1 MSTELK
7 KAKLL
12 LDKAKKA
19 EAKAKKAE
27 AKAKKDVKT
36 IIKRIQKGG
45 APELTQSD
53 VNTLGVKLNNLV
65 NYHNKPNDPDHYTYS
80 KAETRDVMQNK
91 EKCKMLSLDDCQ
103 NKKVALLPCIIKRPL
118 TGKPYCTYS
127 LTQLNKTLK
136 YPIKA
141 IETSRYD

>member
-12 LDKAKKA
+12 LAKAKKA

-27 AKAKKDVKT
+27 AKAKKDVNT

-45 APELTQSD
+45 APTLTQSD
-53 VNTLGVKLNNLV
+53 VRALEAKLNNLV
-65 NYHNKPNDPDHYTYS
+65 NYRNKPNDRYTYS
-80 KAETRDVMQNK
+80 EAETRDIMQNK
-91 EKCKMLSLDDCQ
+91 EKCKTLSLDDCQ

-127 LTQLNKTLK
+127 LNQLNKTLK
-136 YPIKA
+136 YPIKP